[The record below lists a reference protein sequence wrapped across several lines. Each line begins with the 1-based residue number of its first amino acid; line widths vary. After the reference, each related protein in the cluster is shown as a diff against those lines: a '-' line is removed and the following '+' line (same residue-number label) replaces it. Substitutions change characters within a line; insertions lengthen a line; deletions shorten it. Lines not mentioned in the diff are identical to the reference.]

1 MSKDVKVG
9 FANPYLPGERY
20 EPGELVYFNGG
31 LRVVLV
37 TIPAGTTATGTEM
50 ASVLAEGEYVLTADL
65 RTEVLNHVTSS
76 WAVPASEVTPAGKY
90 ISQVSHSTACDCVL
104 DTPLSLGA
112 EPGDKVHVMQGGAG
126 TLTITVTGSAN
137 YIGNPVFSAQYEI
150 KTVIALNSTT
160 WLLLGVQ

>member
-76 WAVPASEVTPAGKY
+76 WVVPASEVTPAGKC

-104 DTPLSLGA
+104 GTPLSLGA
-112 EPGDKVHVMQGGAG
+112 ESGDKIHIMQGGAG
-126 TLTITVTGSAN
+126 TLTITGLAT

-150 KTVIALNSTT
+150 KTAVALNDTT